1 MGECPSYN
9 PVAEWPN
16 AAKDIEPMIAAP
28 LPPDED
34 TRIQSL
40 HYLRVLDTAPE
51 PQFDVLV
58 RAAALAC
65 GVPVSLISLVDTD
78 RQWFKANTGLPEA
91 TQTPRDLAFC
101 AHAIQSDGVFEV
113 PDASSDKRFA
123 DNPLVTGAPDIRF
136 YAGAPLCLSDGSRVG
151 TLCVIGRQPKTLT
164 KNQRE
169 VLTELALA
177 ASLALEGRRALLFE
191 RELLETQSRSA
202 AMFQCSMDAIIGLT
216 IGGTITHWNVAAER
230 LLGHRESEIIGRSV
244 NVLLPPNEQ
253 SVEDLI
259 ARVRFQ
265 PNGATYEAERVHKD
279 GHLIPVSISAAP
291 LLGADGQLASVT
303 KIVRDMRE
311 RVATM
316 QALAR
321 SEARFRSLC
330 ECAPLG
336 IFSTDPQGG
345 CTYTNERWQEI
356 FGLSQATSLGHGWS
370 ATLHPDDK
378 RAVII
383 EWNRAAA
390 LRLEFDMSFRLQPT
404 DMAVR
409 HVHARARPTYGPN
422 KTISGFVG
430 SVEDVSELH
439 ALRIK
444 IASLG
449 GQSGTG

>member
-1 MGECPSYN
+1 
-9 PVAEWPN
+9 
-16 AAKDIEPMIAAP
+16 MIVAP
-28 LPPDED
+28 LPHDED
-34 TRIQSL
+34 ARIQSL
-40 HYLRVLDTAPE
+40 RYLRVLDTAPE

-58 RAAALAC
+58 RAAALVC

-101 AHAIQSDGVFEV
+101 AHAIHSDGLCEV
-113 PDASSDKRFA
+113 PDASLDKRFA
-123 DNPLVTGAPDIRF
+123 DNPLVTGAPHICF

-151 TLCVIGRQPKTLT
+151 TLCVIDRQPKTLT
-164 KNQRE
+164 KDQRTI
-169 VLTELALA
+169 LTELAFA

-191 RELLETQSRSA
+191 REMLETQSRSA
-202 AMFQCSMDAIIGLT
+202 AMFQWSMDAIIGVT
-216 IGGTITHWNVAAER
+216 TGGTITHWNAAAER
-230 LLGHRESEIIGRSV
+230 LLGHSESDIIGRSV
-244 NVLLPPNEQ
+244 NVLLPNSEE

-291 LLGADGQLASVT
+291 LFSADGQLASVT
-303 KIVRDMRE
+303 KIVRDIRE

-316 QALAR
+316 QALVR

-356 FGLSQATSLGHGWS
+356 FGLSQAKSLGHGWS
-370 ATLHPDDK
+370 STLHPDD
-378 RAVII
+378 RSAVIS

-390 LRLEFDMSFRLQPT
+390 LHLEFDMSFRVQHVNL
-404 DMAVR
+404 AVR
-409 HVHARARPTYGPN
+409 HVHTRARPTYGPN

-439 ALRIK
+439 ALRVK
-444 IASLG
+444 LAKLEA
-449 GQSGTG
+449 QSGL